1 MKNGRR
7 KKELEYKIL
16 TLLVSEMLSIKIYI
30 KVNTKDLYDNYEVKI
45 MVTQKIWRLLK
56 ENDILIKI

>member
-30 KVNTKDLYDNYEVKI
+30 KVNTKDLYDNYEMKI
-45 MVTQKIWRLLK
+45 MVRQKIWRLLK

>member
-1 MKNGRR
+1 MEEE
-7 KKELEYKIL
+7 KKLEYKIL

-45 MVTQKIWRLLK
+45 MVTQKI
-56 ENDILIKI
+56 

>member
-7 KKELEYKIL
+7 KKEPEYKIL
-16 TLLVSEMLSIKIYI
+16 TLLVSEMLSIKKYI

-45 MVTQKIWRLLK
+45 MVRQKIWRLLK
-56 ENDILIKI
+56 KNDILVKI

>member
-7 KKELEYKIL
+7 KKEPEYKIL
-16 TLLVSEMLSIKIYI
+16 TLLLSEMLSIKKYI

-45 MVTQKIWRLLK
+45 MVRQKIWRLLK
-56 ENDILIKI
+56 KNDILVKI